1 MSKFESSQDWEKIVW
16 TKKPDLKLLPKTSI
30 LNNKQKNVNITKNTV
45 EKIIDNSNEPDN
57 IKPVIIDINFS
68 KLIRDHRM
76 VKKISQVELAKQLS
90 IPVAIIKDYENGTGI
105 QNGTYVSKIKKF
117 LNIHK

>member
-1 MSKFESSQDWEKIVW
+1 MSNFESSQDWEKVVW
-16 TKKPDLKLLPKTSI
+16 TKKLDPKSLPKTSV
-30 LNNKQKNVNITKNTV
+30 LNNKQKNVNITYNTV
-45 EKIIDNSNEPDN
+45 EKIIDDSNEPDN
-57 IKPVIIDINFS
+57 IKPVIVNTDFS

-76 VKKISQVELAKQLS
+76 VKKLTQADLAKQLS
-90 IPVAIIKDYENGTGI
+90 IPIAIIKDYENGTGI